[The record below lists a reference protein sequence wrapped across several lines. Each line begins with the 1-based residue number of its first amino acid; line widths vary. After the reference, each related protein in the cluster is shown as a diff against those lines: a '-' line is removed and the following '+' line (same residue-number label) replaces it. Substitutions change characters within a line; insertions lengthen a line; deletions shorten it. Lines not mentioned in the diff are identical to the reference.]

1 MKQLF
6 ILLVLGTAFILQAE
20 IKICAHC
27 GKGSRYM
34 RYSAENR
41 HFCSDKCA
49 RAKFSC
55 SNCGNI
61 PKGRYMIIMGMNGEH
76 KRFCSRC
83 SKLEKCFSCFF
94 PSGRGKSFSDG
105 RFQCLQCSRTS
116 LDREQ
121 MQTLL
126 RQLRNTLSALYGYD
140 ARHRITLRLVNRN
153 VLRKIAG
160 SKDVMGCM
168 KTQVTTK
175 ETFDGF
181 SKKIKK
187 EWQCVLYILDSLP
200 RIAAAKVMVHEL
212 THDYL
217 YHHAGAGKNPQITEG
232 ICEAVSGSWLRQ
244 NGHQGY
250 FEAMQKIP
258 TRCTGRDSD
267 LSFRNSNVTDCKA
280 CLSVTAL
287 TSLLFDFSRRSSG
300 CAERSSALHQ

>member
-6 ILLVLGTAFILQAE
+6 ILLFLGTAFILQAE

-55 SNCGNI
+55 SNCGII
-61 PKGRYMIIMGMNGEH
+61 PKGRYMIVMGMNGVN

-94 PSGRGKSFSDG
+94 PSAGGKHFSDG

-116 LDREQ
+116 LNSVQ

-126 RQLRNTLSALYGYD
+126 RQLRNTLSAVYGYD

-153 VLRKIAG
+153 TLQKIAG
-160 SKDVMGCM
+160 AANLMGCM

-175 ETFDGF
+175 ERFDGF
-181 SKKIKK
+181 SKQVKK

-200 RIAAAKVMVHEL
+200 RTAAAKVMVHEL

-217 YHHAGAGKNPQITEG
+217 YHHAGAGKNPRITEG
-232 ICEAVSGSWLRQ
+232 ICEAVSGSWLYQ
-244 NGHQGY
+244 NGYKGY
-250 FEAMQKIP
+250 FDAMQKNP
-258 TRCTGRDSD
+258 DPVYGAG
-267 LSFRNSNVTDCKA
+267 FRLIFPQLRRYGLQGVLERYRSNFTP
-280 CLSVTAL
+280 
-287 TSLLFDFSRRSSG
+287 F
-300 CAERSSALHQ
+300 